1 VSFETRQA
9 STSEVTA
16 ATSSR
21 IRFFLPSAG
30 DFVFIILIVAMCSA
44 SWAPR
49 VLGDGGIG
57 WHIRN
62 GELMLR
68 THSITRSD
76 PFSATMNGQ
85 PWYTWEWLYDLL
97 IARIH
102 QSLGLNGVVF
112 VTAVISAATFALALR
127 ISLQRGALLLLGVM
141 LLALAIAASSIHLF
155 ARPHVLSWLFAL
167 LWFQS
172 LDAAHSA
179 VAPDV
184 QQNVFW
190 LPPLMLLWAN
200 LHGGFVLG
208 FVLLGLYF
216 LCDVVT
222 FLAAENETSRQT
234 VAKRLRLLAN
244 VTALSLVASLV
255 NPFGYK
261 LHVHVFGYLSNRWL
275 MNHIDE
281 FLSPNFHGL
290 PQECFAVLLL
300 ITFAALAVVPRKPRL
315 SDLLITVFAGYSGLY
330 ASRNLP
336 VSSLLLTVIVSPFLS
351 SSLQEASANPNL
363 PARTRA
369 VFSRCRSLAARID
382 KTEVRFRGHLWPVV
396 AVLFG
401 AAVCLPDGRLGAGR
415 LMNAHFDGQR
425 FPVEAV
431 EFIVQREVR
440 PPILA
445 PDYWGGYLV
454 YRLYPRN
461 QVFVDDRHDFY
472 GDEFLK
478 TYLKAIRLAPDWN
491 TFLERQKVNCVLVPP
506 QSSLANML
514 KQSPPWRVVY
524 EDKTA
529 VLLER

>member
-1 VSFETRQA
+1 VSFETRAA
-9 STSEVTA
+9 STSDLTEG
-16 ATSSR
+16 TSSW
-21 IRFFLPSAG
+21 IRFFLPSAS
-30 DFVFIILIVAMCSA
+30 DFVFLIFIVAMCSA

-49 VLGDGGIG
+49 LLGDAGIG

-68 THSITRSD
+68 THSITRFD

-85 PWYTWEWLYDLL
+85 PWYTWEWLYDLA
-97 IARIH
+97 IAKIH

-112 VTAVISAATFALALR
+112 VTTVISAATFALALR
-127 ISLQRGALLLLGVM
+127 ISLQRGALLPLAVI
-141 LLALAIAASSIHLF
+141 LLALSIAAASIHLF
-155 ARPHVLSWLFAL
+155 ARPHVLSWLLAL
-167 LWFQS
+167 IWFQL

-179 VAPDV
+179 AAPDRGH
-184 QQNVFW
+184 NLFW

-216 LCDVVT
+216 LCDVVH
-222 FLAAENETSRQT
+222 FLGTENETPRQ
-234 VAKRLRLLAN
+234 VLAHRLGLLAK
-244 VTALSLVASLV
+244 VTALSLLASLV

-261 LHVHVFGYLSNRWL
+261 LHMHVYRYLSNRWL

-300 ITFAALAVVPRKPRL
+300 ITFLALAVVPRKPRL
-315 SDLLITVFAGYSGLY
+315 SDLVITVFAVYSGLY

-351 SSLQEASANPNL
+351 SSIREASANRNL
-363 PARTRA
+363 PAGTRA
-369 VFSRCRSLAARID
+369 VFSRCRTFAAAID
-382 KTEVRFRGHLWPVV
+382 KMEVRFRGHLWPLAAVLAGV
-396 AVLFG
+396 AVG
-401 AAVCLPDGRLGAGR
+401 ANDGKLGARR
-415 LMNAHFDGQR
+415 LMNAHFDGKR

-431 EFIVQREVR
+431 EFIIQGEGRQ
-440 PPILA
+440 PIFA
-445 PDYWGGYLV
+445 PDYWGGYLI

-461 QVFVDDRHDFY
+461 KVFVDDRHDFY

-478 TYLKAIRLAPDWN
+478 AYLKAIRLAPDWN
-491 TFLERQKVNCVLVPP
+491 TFMEHQKVNCVLVPTE
-506 QSSLANML
+506 SSLANML
-514 KQSPPWRVVY
+514 KESPQWRVDY